1 MAPAQRL
8 HHLHHLLVHLCASE
22 EEEEHRIPWP
32 TTSECVTEG
41 VKVFASSS
49 YDALTS
55 RPEKKHW
62 QWKYAVTISNESQQ
76 LIQVLS
82 RHWIVTD
89 ATGKT
94 FQVGPKAYGV
104 VGQQPMLRPGESF
117 RYTSLCPLATELGTM
132 HGSFEILI
140 LEPVQM
146 NGQRFQAEIGRF
158 GLTLKGEG
166 CHDAHRHR
174 SDLKWCSLCLLV
186 RPEHQPL
193 LPEPCKC
200 IPVCDEGPQGGP
212 PATIHGPAGEFPLA
226 ACKSWALL
234 PTSRLESRAF
244 TTYTGEVQVHDVF
257 GLPSTV
263 KRHVVR
269 LDVATDSLLT
279 LQTEVHRDTPTT
291 LAVDIFRHLA
301 ATVKSWSSFAGEI
314 CLEPVAKTPRTT
326 SLALVLLGA
335 VAACASLAFTLAA
348 PSRPMAS
355 NLPQH
360 ARPAMLAGHLAD
372 GTPLLGPRG
381 LMRLVSCN
389 KTGLMLMMVFSV
401 AICLFT
407 ALEKQFVGELSQY
420 CFIAKN
426 RSEFWPRMR
435 KVMVVLLLSPLC
447 NWAYQLSALKTSND
461 VKFSLQTAAFPRVL
475 DSGTF
480 PEGAAASLFTG
491 ELDKLTNI
499 SEKFLRGVVG
509 CVVFS
514 CFIWRLVRR
523 GNARFQRIFGTL
535 MLIVVVGVGIS
546 VLLQGKV
553 GPAARDATR
562 ASREVA
568 NVVVAEVNVAEET
581 RAYHATLERAKKL
594 KKVMW
599 TGIEKQLEHG
609 KQRELWKTLDSMR
622 QNGNLMAIHFLLGV
636 AVMEGEFPFAVYH
649 ASFVISINLALS
661 LRDLLQ
667 GLARVICN
675 PPELLLL
682 DEPTSAL
689 DVELEKDVFE
699 TMKRL
704 AKEHSMMILM
714 VTHRVTLAEQSDQAF
729 LHGLLSGKDHQ
740 VDIVFDLVSMDV
752 VSSQVDSKVSEAK
765 CWPVRIDL
773 TAVPVARAALHWPSV
788 CPSEDRLPKPIG
800 SNAVVLGDRGLEF
813 SGGASHF
820 AYRFAEE
827 RPWTA
832 FQKPLWSS
840 TLEVPPR
847 LHRFVRFFM
856 RVSFRFASGP
866 LQAGGRMAWASPNLP

>member
-1 MAPAQRL
+1 MILDERKTMVAAAVSACFSPGFLASPAAMAR
-8 HHLHHLLVHLCASE
+8 
-22 EEEEHRIPWP
+22 
-32 TTSECVTEG
+32 
-41 VKVFASSS
+41 
-49 YDALTS
+49 
-55 RPEKKHW
+55 
-62 QWKYAVTISNESQQ
+62 
-76 LIQVLS
+76 
-82 RHWIVTD
+82 
-89 ATGKT
+89 
-94 FQVGPKAYGV
+94 
-104 VGQQPMLRPGESF
+104 
-117 RYTSLCPLATELGTM
+117 
-132 HGSFEILI
+132 
-140 LEPVQM
+140 
-146 NGQRFQAEIGRF
+146 
-158 GLTLKGEG
+158 
-166 CHDAHRHR
+166 
-174 SDLKWCSLCLLV
+174 
-186 RPEHQPL
+186 
-193 LPEPCKC
+193 
-200 IPVCDEGPQGGP
+200 
-212 PATIHGPAGEFPLA
+212 
-226 ACKSWALL
+226 
-234 PTSRLESRAF
+234 
-244 TTYTGEVQVHDVF
+244 
-257 GLPSTV
+257 
-263 KRHVVR
+263 
-269 LDVATDSLLT
+269 
-279 LQTEVHRDTPTT
+279 
-291 LAVDIFRHLA
+291 
-301 ATVKSWSSFAGEI
+301 
-314 CLEPVAKTPRTT
+314 RTT

-667 GLARVICN
+667 GLIEMRECGETIRTINQLTMETAPN
-675 PPELLLL
+675 PMPTKGTTCRPHNSLNVVDLCLKRNNKPLLQDISFKVVPKQLVAIVGA
-682 DEPTSAL
+682 S
-689 DVELEKDVFE
+689 
-699 TMKRL
+699 
-704 AKEHSMMILM
+704 
-714 VTHRVTLAEQSDQAF
+714 
-729 LHGLLSGKDHQ
+729 GSGKTT
-740 VDIVFDLVSMDV
+740 L
-752 VSSQVDSKVSEAK
+752 
-765 CWPVRIDL
+765 L
-773 TAVPVARAALHWPSV
+773 RALAGRES
-788 CPSEDRLPKPIG
+788 
-800 SNAVVLGDRGLEF
+800 EF
-813 SGGASHF
+813 SGQIHGRGSVALLPQVVPMFPDSLRENVAVGRNLSNQTIISCLHQVNASDR
-820 AYRFAEE
+820 A
-827 RPWTA
+827 
-832 FQKPLWSS
+832 
-840 TLEVPPR
+840 LEQ
-847 LHRFVRFFM
+847 HH
-856 RVSFRFASGP
+856 S
-866 LQAGGRMAWASPNLP
+866 

>member
-1 MAPAQRL
+1 M
-8 HHLHHLLVHLCASE
+8 
-22 EEEEHRIPWP
+22 
-32 TTSECVTEG
+32 
-41 VKVFASSS
+41 
-49 YDALTS
+49 
-55 RPEKKHW
+55 
-62 QWKYAVTISNESQQ
+62 
-76 LIQVLS
+76 
-82 RHWIVTD
+82 
-89 ATGKT
+89 
-94 FQVGPKAYGV
+94 
-104 VGQQPMLRPGESF
+104 
-117 RYTSLCPLATELGTM
+117 
-132 HGSFEILI
+132 
-140 LEPVQM
+140 
-146 NGQRFQAEIGRF
+146 
-158 GLTLKGEG
+158 
-166 CHDAHRHR
+166 
-174 SDLKWCSLCLLV
+174 
-186 RPEHQPL
+186 
-193 LPEPCKC
+193 
-200 IPVCDEGPQGGP
+200 
-212 PATIHGPAGEFPLA
+212 
-226 ACKSWALL
+226 
-234 PTSRLESRAF
+234 
-244 TTYTGEVQVHDVF
+244 
-257 GLPSTV
+257 
-263 KRHVVR
+263 
-269 LDVATDSLLT
+269 
-279 LQTEVHRDTPTT
+279 
-291 LAVDIFRHLA
+291 
-301 ATVKSWSSFAGEI
+301 
-314 CLEPVAKTPRTT
+314 
-326 SLALVLLGA
+326 
-335 VAACASLAFTLAA
+335 
-348 PSRPMAS
+348 
-355 NLPQH
+355 
-360 ARPAMLAGHLAD
+360 
-372 GTPLLGPRG
+372 
-381 LMRLVSCN
+381 
-389 KTGLMLMMVFSV
+389 

-447 NWAYQLSALKTSND
+447 NWAYQLSAMKTSND

-475 DSGTF
+475 DSVTF

-581 RAYHATLERAKKL
+581 RAYHATLERARKL

-649 ASFVISINLALS
+649 ASFGISINLALS

-667 GLARVICN
+667 GLIEMRECGETIRTINQLTMETAPNPMPTKGTTCRPHNSLNVMDLCLKRNNKPLLQDISFKVLPKQLVAIVGASGSGKTTLLRALAGRELEFSGQIHGRGSVALLPQVVPMFPDSLRENVAVGRNLSNQTIISCLHQVNASDLEVRLNSIIRDGRGDVGATWLPSGGERQRIGLARVICN

-714 VTHRVTLAEQSDQAF
+714 VTHRVTLAEQSDQVMVMKNGKMVQKGQHDVLKRNRSGEYF
-729 LHGLLSGKDHQ
+729 RLLQS
-740 VDIVFDLVSMDV
+740 
-752 VSSQVDSKVSEAK
+752 
-765 CWPVRIDL
+765 
-773 TAVPVARAALHWPSV
+773 AR
-788 CPSEDRLPKPIG
+788 
-800 SNAVVLGDRGLEF
+800 F
-813 SGGASHF
+813 
-820 AYRFAEE
+820 
-827 RPWTA
+827 
-832 FQKPLWSS
+832 
-840 TLEVPPR
+840 
-847 LHRFVRFFM
+847 
-856 RVSFRFASGP
+856 
-866 LQAGGRMAWASPNLP
+866 